1 NLTGEQNN
9 FRLGLSSGIR
19 DLNAKTDFDYFITP
33 SHKLKFGI
41 QYTYHTFLPN
51 VVSGSQDS
59 VVFSPANASKKR
71 ANEYAVYIQDDW
83 DINSKVKLN
92 YW

>member
-1 NLTGEQNN
+1 WGNSTATFRWNHVFNKKLFSNTTLVYNDYRFNLNGEQNN

-41 QYTYHTFLPN
+41 QYT
-51 VVSGSQDS
+51 
-59 VVFSPANASKKR
+59 
-71 ANEYAVYIQDDW
+71 
-83 DINSKVKLN
+83 
-92 YW
+92 